1 MRNYIKYIGKL
12 PVMGAILLLLR
23 DNPL

>member
-1 MRNYIKYIGKL
+1 MRNYIKYIDVL
-12 PVMGAILLLLR
+12 PVKDVILLSLR

>member
-1 MRNYIKYIGKL
+1 MRNYMKYIVIL
-12 PVMGAILLLLR
+12 PRKTVILLSLR